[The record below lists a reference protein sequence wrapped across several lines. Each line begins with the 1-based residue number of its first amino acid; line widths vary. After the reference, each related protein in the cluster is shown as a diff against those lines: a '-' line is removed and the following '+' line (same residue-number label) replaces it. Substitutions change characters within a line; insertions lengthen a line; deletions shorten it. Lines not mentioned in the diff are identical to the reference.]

1 MYKVETDE
9 LFKVISKIMD
19 ETYDGENSTVSEK
32 LEDAVG
38 IIEEKLIPTIESIS
52 YSKKYDLIQ
61 KLKYICNDMFL
72 YLHFPDLIGTNVVGI
87 SCESKDYKVIYKHF
101 LKSVLDKEMS
111 ANNLLDKI
119 KNKLG
124 YDIGKYAMTDAVP
137 IVIYHADRDDMV
149 NTLNLAENKIT
160 LSNKDYVDFLSY
172 SVQDELEI
180 SSFIYA
186 LAVPCVFKGKSS
198 YIVNPNK
205 VHENS
210 KYYDAFNNLL
220 DIIIVYEENYS
231 VELLKKY
238 PNLSEVYLISG
249 MSKKKLIWLQESAD
263 KYNVKIKT
271 FRNLEDAL
279 KESEQCEGK
288 NNFCYDIVFKNILC
302 EILWYLADKRQNLS
316 LPLKKI
322 NDNLLF
328 KDELSYNYVK
338 ELQNFYNDKIN
349 KIDNIF
355 NKYRTA
361 CNEFLEKINEVQQMM
376 GINESDGRINDHIK
390 MIPVVLELLIKTV
403 KFQSVFGNENGKAY
417 VRHYADIL
425 TGLMENKN
433 ISNVIVCNFL
443 GNDPGTEQLT
453 EFKNSKL
460 ELEFFTRY
468 KIGIYEKLGLSID
481 DCGDLI
487 KKLSGDLSTNEK
499 YLLALYDIKCNY
511 HENAKKLL
519 FEAAEEGLED
529 AGKILIDTFK
539 PNEQELKKLADVGV
553 KDAAYMTGMAKYNQN
568 KNSKEALKY
577 LHIAASKKHMKA
589 IKLLGDI
596 SYDTYYDSGKN
607 KACAEQ
613 AIQYYSISIQFGSK
627 DTKIQEKIG
636 VLYYDLGNY
645 KSAKEYFQTSDTA
658 HSNYMLGTIY
668 ESGQGVAVDQQKAL
682 KYYETAMQ
690 KGHSSAKVAYERLN
704 AKIEAEKAK
713 NTVQENKSYSSY
725 SYYSS
730 SYYSSYYSS
739 GW

>member
-9 LFKVISKIMD
+9 LFKIISKIMD
-19 ETYDGENSTVSEK
+19 ETYDAERSAVFEK
-32 LEDAVG
+32 LENAVE
-38 IIEEKLIPTIESIS
+38 IIDEKLVPTIESIS
-52 YSKKYDLIQ
+52 YSKKYDLI
-61 KLKYICNDMFL
+61 KKIKDICIDMFL
-72 YLHFPDLIGTNVVGI
+72 YLHYPDLIGKNVVGVC
-87 SCESKDYKVIYKHF
+87 CEKKDYKVIYRCF
-101 LKSVLDKEMS
+101 LKNVLDKEMA

-137 IVIYHADRDDMV
+137 IVIYHTDKDDMI

-198 YIVNPNK
+198 YIVNPHK

-220 DIIIVYEENYS
+220 DIIIIYEENYS
-231 VELLKKY
+231 IELLKKY
-238 PNLSEVYLISG
+238 PNLSEVYLISS
-249 MSKKKLIWLQESAD
+249 MPKKKLVSLQESAD
-263 KYNVKIKT
+263 KYNVEIKT

-279 KESEQCEGK
+279 KESEQCQEK
-288 NNFCYDIVFKNILC
+288 NNFCYDIVFKNILY
-302 EILWYLADKRQNLS
+302 EILWYLADKKQNLS
-316 LPLKKI
+316 APLKQI

-328 KDELSYNYVK
+328 KDEMSYNCVK
-338 ELQNFYNDKIN
+338 ELQNFYSDKID

-355 NKYRTA
+355 GKYMAA
-361 CNEFLEKINEVQQMM
+361 CNEFLEKINEVQQTM
-376 GINESDGRINDHIK
+376 GINESDGRINEHIK

-403 KFQSVFGNENGKAY
+403 KFQSVFPNDSGKTY
-417 VRHYADIL
+417 VRYYADML
-425 TGLMENKN
+425 TNLTENKN
-433 ISNVIVCNFL
+433 ISNVIVCDFL
-443 GNDPGTEQLT
+443 GSVPGAGPLA
-453 EFKNSKL
+453 EFRDIKFN
-460 ELEFFTRY
+460 LEFFIRY
-468 KIGIYEKLGLSID
+468 KIGIYEKLGLSIEE
-481 DCGDLI
+481 CADLI
-487 KKLSGDLSTNEK
+487 KNLSGDLRTNEK
-499 YLLALYDIKCNY
+499 YLLAKYDIKYNY
-511 HENAKKLL
+511 ADEAKKLL
-519 FEAAEEGLED
+519 FEASEEGLED
-529 AGKILIDTFK
+529 AGKILIDKFNLNK
-539 PNEQELKKLADVGV
+539 HELKQLADIGI
-553 KDAAYMTGMAKYNQN
+553 KDAAYMFGVSKYNQN
-568 KNSKEALKY
+568 KDSKEALKY

-589 IKLLGDI
+589 VKLLGDI
-596 SYDTYYDSGKN
+596 AYDKYYDSGKN
-607 KACAEQ
+607 KADAEQ
-613 AIQYYSISIQFGSK
+613 AVQYYFIAAELGSK
-627 DTKIQEKIG
+627 DTKMQEKIG

-668 ESGQGVAVDQQKAL
+668 ESGQSVAVDQQKAL

-704 AKIEAEKAK
+704 AKIEAEKAR

-730 SYYSSYYSS
+730 SYYSS

>member
-1 MYKVETDE
+1 
-9 LFKVISKIMD
+9 
-19 ETYDGENSTVSEK
+19 
-32 LEDAVG
+32 
-38 IIEEKLIPTIESIS
+38 
-52 YSKKYDLIQ
+52 
-61 KLKYICNDMFL
+61 
-72 YLHFPDLIGTNVVGI
+72 
-87 SCESKDYKVIYKHF
+87 
-101 LKSVLDKEMS
+101 
-111 ANNLLDKI
+111 
-119 KNKLG
+119 
-124 YDIGKYAMTDAVP
+124 
-137 IVIYHADRDDMV
+137 
-149 NTLNLAENKIT
+149 
-160 LSNKDYVDFLSY
+160 
-172 SVQDELEI
+172 
-180 SSFIYA
+180 
-186 LAVPCVFKGKSS
+186 
-198 YIVNPNK
+198 
-205 VHENS
+205 
-210 KYYDAFNNLL
+210 
-220 DIIIVYEENYS
+220 
-231 VELLKKY
+231 
-238 PNLSEVYLISG
+238 
-249 MSKKKLIWLQESAD
+249 
-263 KYNVKIKT
+263 
-271 FRNLEDAL
+271 
-279 KESEQCEGK
+279 
-288 NNFCYDIVFKNILC
+288 
-302 EILWYLADKRQNLS
+302 
-316 LPLKKI
+316 
-322 NDNLLF
+322 
-328 KDELSYNYVK
+328 
-338 ELQNFYNDKIN
+338 
-349 KIDNIF
+349 
-355 NKYRTA
+355 
-361 CNEFLEKINEVQQMM
+361 
-376 GINESDGRINDHIK
+376 

-403 KFQSVFGNENGKAY
+403 KFQSIFGNDNGKAY

-425 TGLMENKN
+425 TKLMGNKN

-468 KIGIYEKLGLSID
+468 KIGIYEKLGLSIE

-499 YLLALYDIKCNY
+499 YLLALYDIKYNY

-519 FEAAEEGLED
+519 FEAAEEGLEE

-682 KYYETAMQ
+682 KYYEIAMQ